1 MSSSVDDTELSGAQD
16 RVREDL
22 VGLTDVNLGSVAAM
36 RGDNAS
42 NLTLTSLLS
51 VSPTASVASA

>member
-1 MSSSVDDTELSGAQD
+1 MSSSVDDTELSGAED

-22 VGLTDVNLGSVAAM
+22 VGLTDVNLGSVAVM
-36 RGDNAS
+36 RGANAS